1 MKKSII
7 ALSVSVMLAATLS
20 FNANAQS
27 VAVNCDTA
35 QEDIAHLQHEKK
47 STDERVAKGVF
58 SVMPIGIALN
68 VAASAAETAG
78 GPGATTGAGPTG
90 AIGPSGAA
98 AGAEETLQ
106 PPAEPVDKLAA
117 WLLKQADLSDLEG

>member
-27 VAVNCDTA
+27 VAVDCDTA

-47 STDERVAKGVF
+47 STDDRIAKGVF
-58 SVMPIGIALN
+58 SIMPIGLALN
-68 VAASAAETAG
+68 ATASIAD
-78 GPGATTGAGPTG
+78 
-90 AIGPSGAA
+90 SGSQK
-98 AGAEETLQ
+98 EMEINEYNERLSQ
-106 PPAEPVDKLAA
+106 RIDEI
-117 WLLKQADLSDLEG
+117 KQACGIK